1 MRMRKLIAMAVLL
14 LTFGCFGNLARGGDI
29 IMSAPNGFTAGNT
42 TFPAGNYC
50 VKTCLSDR
58 ILIRNTETG
67 KGVIL
72 PVLAHL
78 KSREIG
84 DAAVIFTSEGNQN
97 YLSAVYFPGMDGL
110 MLKARPTDHSA
121 VKLASNV
128 R

>member
-1 MRMRKLIAMAVLL
+1 MKMRKLIALAVLL
-14 LTFGCFGNLARGGDI
+14 LTFGSFGNLARGGDI
-29 IMSAPNGFTAGNT
+29 IMSAPNGFTAGDT
-42 TFPAGNYC
+42 TFPAGNYW
-50 VKTCLSDR
+50 VKTCLSDW

-72 PVLAHL
+72 PVLSRL

-84 DAAVIFTSEGNQN
+84 DAAVIFSSEGSQN

-110 MLKARPTDHSA
+110 MLRARSTDLSA
-121 VKLASNV
+121 VKLGSNV